1 MDIVTGRRHWP
12 PKGVRGAQMDKGG
25 THAQQLSLK
34 KAKTKPQKKA
44 WPTSVWDVEWGCC
57 PPASAVH
64 LLVFQFQFFWP
75 ISSRGIPNKGMPSY
89 SAILNLEIKDDPKF
103 CVFTMIFIFK

>member
-12 PKGVRGAQMDKGG
+12 PKGGRGAQMDKGG

-57 PPASAVH
+57 PPGFCCPFVSFPVP
-64 LLVFQFQFFWP
+64 VFLADIQ
-75 ISSRGIPNKGMPSY
+75 SRDTK
-89 SAILNLEIKDDPKF
+89 
-103 CVFTMIFIFK
+103 

>member
-12 PKGVRGAQMDKGG
+12 PKGGRGAQMDKGG

-34 KAKTKPQKKA
+34 KAKTKPQKKSLA
-44 WPTSVWDVEWGCC
+44 NKCLGCGMGML